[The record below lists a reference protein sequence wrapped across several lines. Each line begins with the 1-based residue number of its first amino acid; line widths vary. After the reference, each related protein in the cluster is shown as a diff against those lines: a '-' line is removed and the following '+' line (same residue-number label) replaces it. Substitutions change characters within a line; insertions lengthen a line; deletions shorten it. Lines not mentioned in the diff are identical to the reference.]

1 MKYTLN
7 KKQEGKIVKKLNEN
21 SIVEMYKTM
30 LKIRKFEQVAMNT
43 FAEGKIPGFVH
54 LYIGEEAVATGV
66 CANLKDSDYITST
79 HRGHGHILAKGGD
92 LKFMMAELFGK
103 ATGYCKG
110 KGGSMHIADATKGIL
125 GANGIVGAGHNIAVG
140 AGLSAQYRG
149 TDQVCVCFFGD
160 ASTNQGTF
168 HESLN
173 MASVWKLPVVFVCEN
188 NLYGI
193 SMSQNRHQAI
203 KDVADRGVA
212 YNVPGIVVDGNDVFA
227 VYEAAKEAI
236 KRARE
241 GKGPTLIE
249 CKTYRHRGHF
259 EGDPCVYKPTEE
271 QEEWLAKDPIPRF
284 EKYLVENEILTEEKL
299 KEVQNKVESQ
309 IDEAVDFANNSPYPE
324 LESVLEDVYTDI
336 KEEVR

>member
-1 MKYTLN
+1 M
-7 KKQEGKIVKKLNEN
+7 KKLNEN

-110 KGGSMHIADATKGIL
+110 KGGSMHIADANKGIL

-188 NLYGI
+188 NFYGI

-271 QEEWLAKDPIPRF
+271 QEEWIAKDPIPRF

>member
-1 MKYTLN
+1 M
-7 KKQEGKIVKKLNEN
+7 KKLNEN

-227 VYEAAKEAI
+227 VYEAAEEAI

-271 QEEWLAKDPIPRF
+271 QEEWLAKDPVPRF